1 MSSLKFKSSPSL
13 KTVSLL
19 EKASKL
25 AENSTNKY
33 RHGAIIVKN
42 GNIVSMGINR
52 SVNHPDLVQFPKTQA
67 SVHAEVAALIACRKT
82 NLVGATIYV
91 ARISKDGSQAMSKPC
106 INCQKALIARGVKKV
121 YYTIDSEM
129 DL

>member
-1 MSSLKFKSSPSL
+1 MRT
-13 KTVSLL
+13 KTLL

-25 AENSTNKY
+25 AVTSVY
-33 RHGAIIVKN
+33 RHRHGAIIVKN
-42 GNIVSMGINR
+42 GKIVATGINR
-52 SVNHPDLVQFPKTQA
+52 AVNNPFQVEFPKLQA
-67 SVHAEVAALIACRKT
+67 GLHAEVAALNACRKT
-82 NLVGATIYV
+82 DLTGATIYV
-91 ARISKDGSQAMSKPC
+91 ARVARDGSQVMSKPC